1 MWIMLNNKPFD
12 ISRIK
17 KVSEVIP
24 ITGEFIKRNIW
35 ESRGIDL
42 SGEFPEEV
50 IKSNMEGD
58 EVSLSKIY
66 GWFFYIERIEYFQ
79 RYLNSCS
86 NGVEQRLKIIK
97 SSIYASEEAAIT
109 ALEHFLFEINN
120 ILSNLPKINI

>member
-24 ITGEFIKRNIW
+24 ISGEFIKRNIW

-50 IKSNMEGD
+50 IN
-58 EVSLSKIY
+58 
-66 GWFFYIERIEYFQ
+66 RIWK
-79 RYLNSCS
+79 
-86 NGVEQRLKIIK
+86 GIIRR
-97 SSIYASEEAAIT
+97 S
-109 ALEHFLFEINN
+109 
-120 ILSNLPKINI
+120 

>member
-1 MWIMLNNKPFD
+1 
-12 ISRIK
+12 
-17 KVSEVIP
+17 VIP
-24 ITGEFIKRNIW
+24 ISGEFIKRNIW

-50 IKSNMEGD
+50 INRIWKGD

-86 NGVEQRLKIIK
+86 NGVEQSLEIIK
-97 SSIYASEEAAIT
+97 SSIYDSEGAAIT

-120 ILSNLPKINI
+120 ILYNLPKINI